1 MSGTFSMRQTPFTN
15 SAAGRMATAAFFA
28 PLMVTLPDR
37 GVPPI
42 TSYIA
47 KEDPLLVIIS
57 FSQFRIIAHQGI
69 YVK

>member
-1 MSGTFSMRQTPFTN
+1 
-15 SAAGRMATAAFFA
+15 MATAAFFA